1 MMPNMIK
8 EKTMMIKEK
17 IDVGMYYIKTHW
29 KQVSMLALAVVLLL
43 GAVYCMLRF
52 GFDVDIADRTGWKT
66 RRGVTRYLDYSGKPQ
81 TGWQYIEG
89 KLYYFAPGSGAM
101 ATGWQEIEGAK
112 YCFAADGVRLT
123 GWQTVEEKQYY
134 LGHDGKQ
141 VTGWQQID
149 GKSYYFTED
158 GTMATGWQTVN
169 GKRSYFSD
177 EGMAL
182 TGWHV
187 LDNKIYFFTA
197 DGYTVSGWVEMDNTR
212 YRFADD
218 GAVVTG
224 WYEEE
229 GVKYYFDKDGLPY
242 SGWLDLDGKRYYIG
256 QGGVMTT
263 GWLTLEK
270 DTYYLNA
277 DGTMAIGKL
286 EIDGVNR
293 FFDLTGKQVL
303 LTNKWNPV
311 PEDYVVRLASIEG
324 FQFDSAGR
332 DSLQKILDACREA
345 GFDCKINNTYRSKNT
360 QQRMWDKS
368 VAKYMADGM
377 TEEEANAETAKSTAI
392 PGHSEHQTG
401 LAVDI
406 DAEDEGYAWLAEHC
420 WEYGFILRYTQE
432 CTEHTGIIYEPWHF
446 RYVGA
451 ELAKAI
457 QESGL
462 CMEEYMDSIT
472 PQAG

>member
-1 MMPNMIK
+1 MPSMIK
-8 EKTMMIKEK
+8 EKTKIIKEK
-17 IDVGMYYIKTHW
+17 IGAAMHYIKNRW
-29 KQVSMLALAVVLLL
+29 KQVFMLALAVVLLL

-52 GFDVDIADRTGWKT
+52 GFGVDLADRTGWKT
-66 RRGVTRYLDYSGKPQ
+66 RRGITRYLDYSGKPQ
-81 TGWQYIEG
+81 TGWQYIDG
-89 KLYYFAPGSGAM
+89 KLYYFALDSGAM
-101 ATGWQEIEGAK
+101 ATGWQEIENDRYYFG
-112 YCFAADGVRLT
+112 ADGVRMT

-134 LGHDGKQ
+134 LGHDGKR

-158 GTMATGWQTVN
+158 GAMATGWQTVN

-256 QGGVMTT
+256 QGGVMAT

-270 DTYYLNA
+270 DSYYLNA
-277 DGTMAIGKL
+277 DGTVAVGKV

-293 FFDLTGKQVL
+293 FFDLSGKQVL

-324 FQFDSAGR
+324 FQFDSVGR
-332 DSLQKILDACREA
+332 DSLQTMLDACREA
-345 GFDCKINNTYRSKNT
+345 GFDCKINNTYRSKAT
-360 QQRMWDKS
+360 QQRMWDRS
-368 VAKYMADGM
+368 VEKLVAGGM
-377 TEEEANAETAKSTAI
+377 TEDEATAETAKSTAL

-401 LAVDI
+401 LAVDV
-406 DAEDEGYAWLAEHC
+406 DAEEEGYTWLAEHC
-420 WEYGFILRYTQE
+420 WEYGFILRYTEE
-432 CTEHTGIIYEPWHF
+432 CTEHTAIMYEPWHF

-457 QESGL
+457 RESGL
-462 CMEEYMDSIT
+462 CMEEYFESIT
-472 PQAG
+472 PKAG